1 MTLRD
6 HGPKDG
12 RSYGGLSKEQRVAQR
27 QTRLIDA
34 ALELFGTQGYAATS
48 IERLCTLANVS
59 TRSFYEDMGSREA
72 LLIALGNRITSRALE
87 CALAALAATENEPL
101 PTRVVASFRA
111 YLGVTCADARCA
123 RVCYVEVVGVSA
135 AVEEWRRQQ
144 RRLLSA
150 LLISEAERAVGR
162 GETGP
167 RRFDLFALA
176 VIGAVTSLAQETVQ
190 STAPDVAVGLD
201 EICEEIAYFVN
212 SGLSHP
218 RVDLGAKGED
228 GRGPETPR
236 LLHRPTAE
244 ADVS

>member
-1 MTLRD
+1 MTRRD

-48 IERLCTLANVS
+48 IERLCSVANVS

-72 LLIALGNRITSRALE
+72 LLIALANRITSRALE
-87 CALAALAATENEPL
+87 CALAALAATRNEPL

-111 YLGVTCADARCA
+111 YLGVTCADARTA
-123 RVCYVEVVGVSA
+123 RVLYVEVVGVSA

-150 LLISEAERAVGR
+150 LLISEAERSVGR

-176 VIGAVTSLAQETVQ
+176 VIGAVTSLAQELVQ
-190 STAPDVAVGLD
+190 GTSPDSVVSLD
-201 EICEEIAYFVN
+201 EICAEIAYFVN
-212 SGLSHP
+212 SGLA
-218 RVDLGAKGED
+218 RT
-228 GRGPETPR
+228 RGDDPAT
-236 LLHRPTAE
+236 RPDRPAVE
-244 ADVS
+244 ADVF

>member
-6 HGPKDG
+6 HRPKDG

-72 LLIALGNRITSRALE
+72 LLIALANRITSRALE

-176 VIGAVTSLAQETVQ
+176 VIGAVTSLAQEMVQ
-190 STAPDVAVGLD
+190 STAPDTAVGLD

-212 SGLSHP
+212 SGLSQT
-218 RVDLGAKGED
+218 RVDLGTEEAA

-236 LLHRPTAE
+236 LLLRPTAE

>member
-1 MTLRD
+1 MTRRD
-6 HGPKDG
+6 HGPRDG

-34 ALELFGTQGYAATS
+34 ALQLFGTQGYAATS
-48 IERLCTLANVS
+48 IERLCALANVS

-72 LLIALGNRITSRALE
+72 LLIALANRITSRALE
-87 CALAALAATENEPL
+87 YALAALAATENEPL
-101 PTRVVASFRA
+101 PVRVVASFRA

-176 VIGAVTSLAQETVQ
+176 VIGAVTSLAQELVQ
-190 STAPDVAVGLD
+190 STEPEATVNLD
-201 EICEEIAYFVN
+201 EICAEIAYFVN
-212 SGLSHP
+212 SGLSGT
-218 RVDLGAKGED
+218 RVDPPTED
-228 GRGPETPR
+228 GAGRIPLARQE
-236 LLHRPTAE
+236 RPTVE

>member
-1 MTLRD
+1 MTRRD
-6 HGPKDG
+6 HRPRDG
-12 RSYGGLSKEQRVAQR
+12 RSYGGLSKQQRVAQR

-48 IERLCTLANVS
+48 IERLCAVANVS

-72 LLIALGNRITSRALE
+72 LLIALANRITSRALE
-87 CALAALAATENEPL
+87 CAIAALAATENEPL
-101 PTRVVASFRA
+101 PARVVASFRA

-123 RVCYVEVVGVSA
+123 RVCYVEIVGVSA

-176 VIGAVTSLAQETVQ
+176 VIGAVTSLAQELVH
-190 STAPDVAVGLD
+190 STAPGATVSLD

-212 SGLSHP
+212 SGLSLTGSDVPRGDGAGRFSHP
-218 RVDLGAKGED
+218 PTLRSRPAVEVDVL
-228 GRGPETPR
+228 
-236 LLHRPTAE
+236 
-244 ADVS
+244 

>member
-48 IERLCTLANVS
+48 IERLCTVANVS

-72 LLIALGNRITSRALE
+72 LLIALANRITSRALE
-87 CALAALAATENEPL
+87 RALAALAATENEPL

-162 GETGP
+162 GETEP

-190 STAPDVAVGLD
+190 STAPDSVVGLD

-212 SGLSHP
+212 SGLSHT
-218 RVDLGAKGED
+218 RLDLGTEEEA
-228 GRGPETPR
+228 GRGNGTPR
-236 LLHRPTAE
+236 LLPRPTAE

>member
-72 LLIALGNRITSRALE
+72 LLIALANRITSRALQ
-87 CALAALAATENEPL
+87 CALTALAATENEPL
-101 PTRVVASFRA
+101 PARVVASFRA
-111 YLGVTCADARCA
+111 YLGITCADARCA

-176 VIGAVTSLAQETVQ
+176 VIGAVTSLAQELVQ
-190 STAPDVAVGLD
+190 STAPDTAVGLD
-201 EICEEIAYFVN
+201 EICAEIAYFVN
-212 SGLSHP
+212 SGLSQPGAGPDAEDQAGRACDTPTLRP
-218 RVDLGAKGED
+218 RPA
-228 GRGPETPR
+228 
-236 LLHRPTAE
+236 AE
-244 ADVS
+244 AELS

>member
-1 MTLRD
+1 MTRRD

-48 IERLCTLANVS
+48 IERLCSVANVS

-72 LLIALGNRITSRALE
+72 LLIALANRITSRALE
-87 CALAALAATENEPL
+87 CALTALAATRNEPL

-111 YLGVTCADARCA
+111 YLGVTCADARTA
-123 RVCYVEVVGVSA
+123 RVLYVEVVGVSA

-176 VIGAVTSLAQETVQ
+176 VIGAVTSLAQELVQ
-190 STAPDVAVGLD
+190 GTAPDSVVSLD

-212 SGLSHP
+212 SGLS
-218 RVDLGAKGED
+218 RT
-228 GRGPETPR
+228 RGDDPAALPD
-236 LLHRPTAE
+236 RPVVE
-244 ADVS
+244 ADVF

>member
-1 MTLRD
+1 MTRRE

-27 QTRLIDA
+27 QTRLINA

-48 IERLCTLANVS
+48 IERLCALANVS

-72 LLIALGNRITSRALE
+72 LLIALANRISARALDR
-87 CALAALAATENEPL
+87 ALAALAATENEPL
-101 PTRVVASFRA
+101 PARVVATFRA
-111 YLGVTCADARCA
+111 YLSVTCADARCA

-144 RRLLSA
+144 RHLLSA

-176 VIGAVTSLAQETVQ
+176 VIGAVTSLAQELVR
-190 STAPDVAVGLD
+190 STEPDASVSLD

-212 SGLSHP
+212 SGLSLTPVDPPTGDGDRRIP
-218 RVDLGAKGED
+218 RPPALRAK
-228 GRGPETPR
+228 
-236 LLHRPTAE
+236 PTVE
-244 ADVS
+244 ADVP

>member
-1 MTLRD
+1 MTRRD

-48 IERLCTLANVS
+48 IERLCSVANVS

-72 LLIALGNRITSRALE
+72 LLIALANRITSRALE
-87 CALAALAATENEPL
+87 CALAALAATRNEPL

-111 YLGVTCADARCA
+111 YLGVTCADARTA
-123 RVCYVEVVGVSA
+123 RVLYVEVVGVSA

-150 LLISEAERAVGR
+150 LLISEAERSVGR

-176 VIGAVTSLAQETVQ
+176 VIGAVTSLAQELVQ
-190 STAPDVAVGLD
+190 GTSPDSVVSLD
-201 EICEEIAYFVN
+201 EICAEIAYFVN
-212 SGLSHP
+212 SGLA
-218 RVDLGAKGED
+218 RT
-228 GRGPETPR
+228 RGDDSATLPD
-236 LLHRPTAE
+236 RPAVE
-244 ADVS
+244 ADVF